1 MEFALA
7 FALEEMPL
15 VLFMALAPSGTV
27 CMVVL
32 MVLLLSHRFELE
44 HCPRLN
50 QAMWLPLAVTTV
62 GLVAAAAHL
71 GTPANALYV
80 FSGVGRSPLSN
91 EVACAVLF
99 LVVCGVNWLLS
110 FMRGESLPLKR
121 LFAVLIIALGLVFLA
136 SIALA
141 YDVES
146 ISTWSS
152 PFVPANLVLSGCVGG
167 FLLARLT
174 IVAGLDAGY
183 RPRLLTGLSLA
194 SVAALL
200 LNAVVIAALWLTLR
214 DVSNAYGSV
223 ASLVPMTPLLAVAY
237 AAFAAA
243 GIAVSLF
250 RGGTLRWE
258 ACAVVLA
265 ALGLVVVRFG
275 FYMLHMTPGLAM

>member
-7 FALEEMPL
+7 FALGEMPL
-15 VLFMALAPSGTV
+15 VLFTALAPSGAV

-32 MVLLLSHRFELE
+32 MTLLLSHRFELE
-44 HCPRLN
+44 YCPRLN

-99 LVVCGVNWLLS
+99 LVACGVNWLLS

-121 LFAVLIIALGLVFLA
+121 MFAVLIIALGLVFLA

-174 IVAGLDAGY
+174 ILTGLDAGY
-183 RPRLLTGLSLA
+183 RPRLLAALSLA
-194 SVAALL
+194 SAAALL
-200 LNAVVIAALWLTLR
+200 LNAAVIAALWLTLR

-223 ASLVPMTPLLAVAY
+223 ASLVPATPLLGAAY
-237 AAFAAA
+237 VVLAAA
-243 GIAVSLF
+243 GIAVSLR

-258 ACAVVLA
+258 VCAVVLA

>member
-15 VLFMALAPSGTV
+15 VLFTALAPSGTV
-27 CMVVL
+27 CMVAL
-32 MVLLLSHRFELE
+32 MALLLGHRFELE
-44 HCPRLN
+44 YCPRLN

-110 FMRGESLPLKR
+110 FIRNENLQVKR
-121 LFAVLIIALGLVFLA
+121 MFAVLIIVLGLVFLA

-174 IVAGLDAGY
+174 IVTGLDAGY
-183 RPRLLTGLSLA
+183 RPRLLRGLSLA
-194 SVAALL
+194 SAVALL
-200 LNAVVIAALWLTLR
+200 LNAAVAAAMWLALR

-223 ASLVPMTPLLAVAY
+223 ASLVPMTPLLSAAY
-237 AAFAAA
+237 LLLAAA
-243 GIAVSLF
+243 GIAMSL
-250 RGGTLRWE
+250 RCGGTLRWE
-258 ACAVVLA
+258 VCAVVFV

>member
-15 VLFMALAPSGTV
+15 VLFTALAPSGTV
-27 CMVVL
+27 CMVAL
-32 MVLLLSHRFELE
+32 MALLLSHRFELE
-44 HCPRLN
+44 YCPRLN

-99 LVVCGVNWLLS
+99 LVLCGVNWLLS
-110 FMRGESLPLKR
+110 FIRNENLQVKR
-121 LFAVLIIALGLVFLA
+121 MFAVLIIVLGLVFLA

-152 PFVPANLVLSGCVGG
+152 PFVPANLALSGCVGG

-174 IVAGLDAGY
+174 IVTGLNAGY
-183 RPRLLTGLSLA
+183 RPRLLRGLSLA
-194 SVAALL
+194 SAVALL
-200 LNAVVIAALWLTLR
+200 LNAVVAAAMWLTLR

-223 ASLVPMTPLLAVAY
+223 ASLVPMTPLLLAAY
-237 AAFAAA
+237 LLLAAA
-243 GIAVSLF
+243 GIAMSL
-250 RGGTLRWE
+250 RYGGTLRWE
-258 ACAVVLA
+258 VCAVVFV
-265 ALGLVVVRFG
+265 ALGLAVVRFG